1 MLSHRPSSTWMGDGG
16 ASRLRPGPWRGSLK
30 FLFFL
35 LVFFFLLLEGFLPV
49 EISSNLGAPLLI
61 FGSHHDTT

>member
-16 ASRLRPGPWRGSLK
+16 ASRLRPGPWRGILE
-30 FLFFL
+30 
-35 LVFFFLLLEGFLPV
+35 FFLLLLLESFLLV